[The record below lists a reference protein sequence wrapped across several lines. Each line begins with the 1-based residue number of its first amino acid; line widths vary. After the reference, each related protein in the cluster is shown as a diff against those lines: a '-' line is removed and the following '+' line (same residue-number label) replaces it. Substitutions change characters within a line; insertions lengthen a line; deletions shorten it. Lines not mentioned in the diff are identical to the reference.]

1 VRSGETTL
9 LSCLSFSVVDTDGDW
24 NKYSCTVNADA
35 SGTSALVLLR
45 AQAPASYYLS
55 EMIID
60 GDALPAYLV
69 SSKIETLAVLHRR
82 WYTGAD
88 TTDDVL
94 VGASGGALYYRKV
107 GATAWTALADPDVLV
122 AAAGGVLYYMVV
134 GGTAWT
140 ALAHPEGG
148 EAAFTSNAWS
158 WVQYEIAP
166 AEPEDDPI
174 DVLVLS
180 NQDDGMIYIRC
191 DDTVQAI
198 TAVTTP
204 KKFGVIQRFNE
215 RIWGGDIATDPDMVV
230 YSAPYDFTDWS
241 ANEEIPEDGAGDI
254 QQPTWDGDSF
264 TALKQ
269 LGPQLIAFRKN
280 TIWRIL
286 GTDPGEFVW
295 KQQYGGGTQY
305 ENTIVVDGERV
316 LMLGDTGVL
325 QYDGLGVQSYYQEHM
340 ADFWKTLNISALEQA
355 CACLYKGKYY
365 LSVPTG
371 TSTTNDAVVIY
382 DTKENTWLLRTDVEV
397 ESWLPTDSLLYF
409 TSVGTTGTV
418 STWGEDPWASG
429 ALAATPCKWVSPWI
443 DLSRKDIRKGGWVV
457 YLTVEGKAAGTLSI
471 SLETEKKKKT
481 KTYNYPILVTNA
493 KQKRMRFG
501 GGGRRFRL
509 HIESTGTTVW
519 RLIGGVQII
528 TELDED

>member
-1 VRSGETTL
+1 MAYEQDVRISSFLGLMQYGDGIGGDIRYAVEAENVETPGGCLQPMAACTL
-9 LSCLSFSVVDTDGDW
+9 LEADVD
-24 NKYSCTVNADA
+24 A
-35 SGTSALVLLR
+35 
-45 AQAPASYYLS
+45 
-55 EMIID
+55 
-60 GDALPAYLV
+60 
-69 SSKIETLAVLHRR
+69 KIETLAVLHRR
-82 WYTGAD
+82 WYTGEN
-88 TTDDVL
+88 
-94 VGASGGALYYRKV
+94 
-107 GATAWTALADPDVLV
+107 DPDVLV

-140 ALAHPEGG
+140 ALSHPEGG

-158 WVQYEIAP
+158 WVQYEIA
-166 AEPEDDPI
+166 AAQPEDDPI

-198 TAVTTP
+198 TAVATP

-295 KQQYGGGTQY
+295 KQQYGGGTEY

-340 ADFWKTLNISALEQA
+340 ADFWKTLNIAALEQS

-509 HIESTGTTVW
+509 HIESTGTNVW